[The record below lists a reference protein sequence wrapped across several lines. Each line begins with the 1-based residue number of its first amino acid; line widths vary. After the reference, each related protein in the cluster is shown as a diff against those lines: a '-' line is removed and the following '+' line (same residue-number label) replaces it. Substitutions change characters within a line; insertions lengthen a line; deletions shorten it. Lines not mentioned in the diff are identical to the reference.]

1 MGFDF
6 FIPDST
12 FDVFFFFGDFGGAA
26 AAAAFLVA
34 AAGMVGLGAEAAADL
49 AAASRA
55 LEPRS
60 KPYAIDIARV
70 WKLKDFHRVQWKM
83 EIQSDER
90 ESRRLFYFLNFI
102 FLNIL
107 AN

>member
-6 FIPDST
+6 IIPDST

-26 AAAAFLVA
+26 AAAFLVA
-34 AAGMVGLGAEAAADL
+34 VAGMMGLGAEAAADL
-49 AAASRA
+49 AAASRD

-60 KPYAIDIARV
+60 KPDAVDIARV
-70 WKLKDFHRVQWKM
+70 WKLKDFHRVQWKFRVM
-83 EIQSDER
+83 R
-90 ESRRLFYFLNFI
+90 EKAGTFFLFPKFC

-107 AN
+107 AIK

>member
-6 FIPDST
+6 IIPDSA
-12 FDVFFFFGDFGGAA
+12 FDVFFFFGDFGG

-60 KPYAIDIARV
+60 KPDAVDIARV

-90 ESRRLFYFLNFI
+90 ESRGLFYFLNFV